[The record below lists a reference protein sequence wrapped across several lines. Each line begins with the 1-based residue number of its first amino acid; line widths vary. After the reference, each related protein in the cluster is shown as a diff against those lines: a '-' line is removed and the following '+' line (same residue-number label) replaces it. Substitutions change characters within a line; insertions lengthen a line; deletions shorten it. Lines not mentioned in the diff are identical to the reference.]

1 MDAVVVACPHCDR
14 DLKLSDRSKLG
25 KRVKC
30 PGCGEPFV
38 LEEKAVDAEPAGKPV
53 SVPSAEPVAA
63 PAAAPVAD
71 GMPVV
76 VAVAPEDTSPVAHLQ
91 NRRKRRGR
99 TGLWVSLSFL
109 VMAGGAVAL
118 IAMNWNRF
126 KSQPAP
132 QADGNDGPS
141 SNVITAGISR
151 QRDVL
156 ESEPELVDAF
166 DPTEGEPIQLYL
178 MPSGINGIL
187 HLRPR
192 ELWSSETEM
201 QVLRASLTEGV
212 VNWLEEFLRTHC
224 RREPAQIEEVLFG
237 MFLGARGSE
246 PMMAVVVHLSE
257 DAKRS
262 ELIEEFRGNTVLE
275 REGLRIN
282 ETTDYTYVL
291 QGQRT
296 IAICPKSLGEELPSW
311 VDVPNTYCS
320 DGLLHLL
327 SFTDRNRLCTLAFD
341 VEAVRRHEG
350 NLFQEES
357 RLAFQSTLDWFG
369 DEVETVAWSL
379 HVDSE
384 HLFSQMY
391 LRTSSITSASRLRA
405 TMRDRLDE
413 TPQDLLNLARL
424 MNPNRVG
431 FRQIIGRFPA
441 MLEAFR
447 MATVINVGDRY
458 IRLTTLLPAKAA
470 PNLALGTMLT
480 WKEAT
485 LTDFSAGPVV
495 VASNDP
501 MPELTIEERLK
512 LTVDSEFNGEPLEAA
527 LAYIGDTIGVT
538 IHLDG
543 EAFED
548 AGLTRNMRQ
557 NFVLGVVP
565 GEVVL
570 AKICEID
577 DRLVISIDHE
587 AGQIRLTTEK
597 FATNE
602 GREIYP
608 LPTATE

>member
-1 MDAVVVACPHCDR
+1 
-14 DLKLSDRSKLG
+14 
-25 KRVKC
+25 
-30 PGCGEPFV
+30 
-38 LEEKAVDAEPAGKPV
+38 
-53 SVPSAEPVAA
+53 
-63 PAAAPVAD
+63 
-71 GMPVV
+71 
-76 VAVAPEDTSPVAHLQ
+76 
-91 NRRKRRGR
+91 
-99 TGLWVSLSFL
+99 
-109 VMAGGAVAL
+109 
-118 IAMNWNRF
+118 
-126 KSQPAP
+126 
-132 QADGNDGPS
+132 
-141 SNVITAGISR
+141 
-151 QRDVL
+151 
-156 ESEPELVDAF
+156 
-166 DPTEGEPIQLYL
+166 
-178 MPSGINGIL
+178 
-187 HLRPR
+187 
-192 ELWSSETEM
+192 
-201 QVLRASLTEGV
+201 
-212 VNWLEEFLRTHC
+212 
-224 RREPAQIEEVLFG
+224 
-237 MFLGARGSE
+237 
-246 PMMAVVVHLSE
+246 
-257 DAKRS
+257 
-262 ELIEEFRGNTVLE
+262 
-275 REGLRIN
+275 
-282 ETTDYTYVL
+282 
-291 QGQRT
+291 
-296 IAICPKSLGEELPSW
+296 
-311 VDVPNTYCS
+311 
-320 DGLLHLL
+320 
-327 SFTDRNRLCTLAFD
+327 
-341 VEAVRRHEG
+341 
-350 NLFQEES
+350 
-357 RLAFQSTLDWFG
+357 
-369 DEVETVAWSL
+369 
-379 HVDSE
+379 
-384 HLFSQMY
+384 
-391 LRTSSITSASRLRA
+391 
-405 TMRDRLDE
+405 MRDRLDE
-413 TPQDLLNLARL
+413 TPQDLLNLACL